1 MTSSLRR
8 QLILDPN
15 KTYTFRSY
23 FEMRFPIDEILQE
36 LGFLFT
42 HEELALSQKASA
54 YQKEVTLQAQST
66 KQRIIVAQKHV
77 DLSSEASR
85 REMLIAPIILDLVHL
100 VDVRVNIEYK
110 IEVNQFLRGDVDYYL
125 KSKHHVLIVE
135 AKQADLGRGFVQ
147 LATELIALDA
157 WIDSKDQI
165 IYGAVTTGDIWQFGL
180 LNREQ
185 KCIAQDLMLYR
196 VSTDLEDVMAILVWM
211 LRREENE

>member
-1 MTSSLRR
+1 M
-8 QLILDPN
+8 Q
-15 KTYTFRSY
+15 
-23 FEMRFPIDEILQE
+23 FPIEEILQE

-42 HEELALSQKASA
+42 HEELALSQRASA
-54 YQKEVTLQAQST
+54 YQKEVALQAQST
-66 KQRIIVAQKHV
+66 KQRIRVAQKHV

-85 REMLIAPIILDLVHL
+85 RQMLIAPIILDLVHL

-125 KSKHHVLIVE
+125 KSKHHVPIVE

-165 IYGAVTTGDIWQFGL
+165 IYGAVTTGDIVASSKIETLRLPHPQPLSHKERGV
-180 LNREQ
+180 RDSAR
-185 KCIAQDLMLYR
+185 CRRRVGGSVAQQ
-196 VSTDLEDVMAILVWM
+196 
-211 LRREENE
+211 